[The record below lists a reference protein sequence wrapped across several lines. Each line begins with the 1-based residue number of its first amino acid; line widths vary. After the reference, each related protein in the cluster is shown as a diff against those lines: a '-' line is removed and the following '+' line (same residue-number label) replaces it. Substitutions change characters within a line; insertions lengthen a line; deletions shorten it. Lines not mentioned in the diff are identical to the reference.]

1 MEELVLLEE
10 FIKEALIDEARKKKR
25 KKSKRK
31 SKKKKRNPDYFRG
44 TKKSN
49 KQMDKEIKKCSGPN
63 PPKSC
68 YDYWSADKT
77 YDKSKKKKKK

>member
-1 MEELVLLEE
+1 MEDIVLLEE

-25 KKSKRK
+25 KKKRK
-31 SKKKKRNPDYFRG
+31 KNPDYFKG
-44 TKKSN
+44 TRKSN

-77 YDKSKKKKKK
+77 YDKSRKKKKK

>member
-25 KKSKRK
+25 KKKRK
-31 SKKKKRNPDYFRG
+31 KNPDYFKG
-44 TKKSN
+44 TRKSN

-77 YDKSKKKKKK
+77 YDKSRKKKKK

>member
-25 KKSKRK
+25 KKKRK
-31 SKKKKRNPDYFRG
+31 KNPDYFKG
-44 TKKSN
+44 TRKSN
-49 KQMDKEIKKCSGPN
+49 KQMDREIKKCSGPN

-77 YDKSKKKKKK
+77 YDKSRKKKKK